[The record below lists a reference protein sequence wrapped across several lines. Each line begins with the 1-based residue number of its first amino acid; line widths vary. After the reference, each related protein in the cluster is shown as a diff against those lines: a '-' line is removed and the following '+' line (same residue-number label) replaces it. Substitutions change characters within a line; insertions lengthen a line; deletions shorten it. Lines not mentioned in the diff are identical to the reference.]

1 MLQLYSRAGFVAQT
15 ALMDKEFDAV
25 ADKCPNLP
33 IKTTAANE
41 HVPEIEQ
48 AVRLVKEQ
56 ARGIKNYL
64 PFSGLPKLRTIELIH
79 FIVLC

>member
-1 MLQLYSRAGFVAQT
+1 MLHLYSRAAFVVQT
-15 ALMDKEFDAV
+15 TLMDIDAV
-25 ADKCPNLP
+25 ADKCPSLP
-33 IKTTAANE
+33 INTTAANE
-41 HVPEIEQ
+41 HVLEIEQ